1 MQAAQAELDAALA
14 RSGVAILTT
23 GVLGWPAIERYGE
36 YWACQCVMCRWDTIV
51 VLLVAYFWN
60 WELRFQLKCP
70 SVSVD
75 TLSAVCSLA
84 CGRRLVAAGVSVML
98 GNDNCYDFW
107 CGVTGQ
113 ASGLLELGLG
123 AEEAEEAAPDMMRR
137 AAAASPAHRNGES
150 VMQQLRRQLG
160 IVFNR

>member
-1 MQAAQAELDAALA
+1 MGYN
-14 RSGVAILTT
+14 RGPT
-23 GVLGWPAIERYGE
+23 GSL
-36 YWACQCVMCRWDTIV
+36 
-51 VLLVAYFWN
+51 FWN
-60 WELRFQLKCP
+60 WELRFQIKCP

-75 TLSAVCSLA
+75 TSSAVCSLA

-160 IVFNR
+160 N

>member
-1 MQAAQAELDAALA
+1 
-14 RSGVAILTT
+14 
-23 GVLGWPAIERYGE
+23 
-36 YWACQCVMCRWDTIV
+36 
-51 VLLVAYFWN
+51 
-60 WELRFQLKCP
+60 
-70 SVSVD
+70 
-75 TLSAVCSLA
+75 
-84 CGRRLVAAGVSVML
+84 ML

-137 AAAASPAHRNGES
+137 AAAASPAHRNGER